1 MEFGYNGENVLYGN
15 QEYLMIRHLALVC
28 AVLLWFLSSA
38 GHAYDETY
46 EKAVSYFK
54 GREYRDAIPYLEKYV
69 SRKPDPAG
77 YYMLGYAFYQ
87 LRDYERSRAYFDE
100 AYLIDPD
107 FSSDKVPAHAGL
119 SDEEERLIHDALALS
134 GTTKQMAYYVD
145 IVVSSVPDVQ
155 GVMSKERTTQDLRA
169 IIRDSFGQSRLYPS
183 LVSSF
188 SNQFNRTHIGTVIQ
202 WLKSPLGRK
211 MATLEIGTTPAEKIP
226 PSVAFDDMYEKLPEL
241 RRLIIKE
248 MEKTFGVTDLNI
260 GIVSLSLYEMLKGM
274 QSQLAERSFMS
285 SSEIDALI
293 ENVRSM
299 PREHMT
305 RHILNSLSYRYRDV
319 TDEEIRAAMQF
330 SVTPAGRWFHETSR
344 DALRGAI
351 GKASRETGEKI
362 GRTLVLKR
370 LIV

>member
-1 MEFGYNGENVLYGN
+1 MKMLLKLF
-15 QEYLMIRHLALVC
+15 
-28 AVLLWFLSSA
+28 VLLSLFFVSA
-38 GHAYDETY
+38 DAGAAGESY
-46 EKAVSYFK
+46 EKALRLFK
-54 GREYRDAIPYLEKYV
+54 GRDYKNAVVYLEKYIAQ
-69 SRKPDPAG
+69 RPDPAA

-134 GTTKQMAYYVD
+134 GTRLQIANYVD

-155 GVMSKERTTQDLRA
+155 GVMSKERTKQDLCA

-188 SNQFNRTHIGTVIQ
+188 SNQFNRTHIRAVIQ

-211 MATLEIGTTPAEKIP
+211 MATLEVRTPPAEKIP
-226 PSVAFDDMYEKLPEL
+226 QAATFEDRYEKLPE
-241 RRLIIKE
+241 RRRQIIQD
-248 MEKTFGVTDLNI
+248 MERTFCMTDLNI
-260 GIVSLSLYEMLKGM
+260 DVVSLSLYEMLKGM
-274 QSQLAERSFMS
+274 QSQLAERSSMS
-285 SSEIDALI
+285 SSEIDAFVG
-293 ENVRSM
+293 NVRSM
-299 PREHMT
+299 PREHVT
-305 RHILNSLSYRYRDV
+305 GYILNSLSYRYRDF
-319 TDEEIRAAMQF
+319 TDEEIRAVMQF
-330 SVTPAGRWFHETSR
+330 SATPAGRWFHETSR
-344 DALRGAI
+344 DAIRGAI

-370 LIV
+370 LAV